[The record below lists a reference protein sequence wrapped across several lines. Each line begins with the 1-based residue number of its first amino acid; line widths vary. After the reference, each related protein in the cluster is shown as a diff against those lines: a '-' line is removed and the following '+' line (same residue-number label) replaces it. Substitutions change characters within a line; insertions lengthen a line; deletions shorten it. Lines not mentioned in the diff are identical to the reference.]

1 MKTAYLASPVSVP
14 GTAPLPPD
22 HELAFYDQYR
32 WCLNAFPTIAEIL
45 SHLREEVGKLDR
57 LDGWRRAEAMVNIFL
72 LSCAISDTADDYL
85 LGRRYDFSRAA
96 RVFRPA
102 RLIAAP
108 VGAVAALGSAA
119 RERMLRGLTRWRD
132 EWETAVGR
140 FMVALASNCS
150 GRNQWAAEL
159 LFALEQRLP
168 AALLSTRPRIPA
180 AFRSQDLTHF
190 DAYKLGAKFTQ
201 VCPDRDR
208 PVLVVGLRTAGS
220 YFAPLLRGYLQAA
233 GYRHVDTVTLRPKQG
248 IGLRERV
255 HLERA
260 AAQRAQA
267 AIIDEP
273 VFSAGTVAKGLYAVR
288 RAGFQP
294 ADIVALFPVH
304 PNRRDWS
311 SGPAALALSTV
322 TVLRLEPEEWHKR
335 TLLEPGAVSAR
346 LSGYFGG
353 ERAAELSITPA
364 GPLTADL
371 MSNGEPGFHSR
382 LKCAYEVESQGL
394 PNKRIVVA
402 KSVGW
407 GWLGYHAVLAGTR
420 LDGLV
425 PKVLGL
431 RDGILYTEWR
441 PPALCDGGGSRERAV
456 GSTAVYLGARV
467 RALALEDDPAPG
479 LMQTGRHRGAEELAA
494 VLSGAYGSKIAA
506 ALKRPRIQNQ
516 LRSLPRGVP
525 VLIDGKMRPAEWVD
539 GGDAVLKTDFE
550 HHGMGKHQLNISD
563 PAYDVADTILQ
574 WSFSEDEERK
584 FIEVYAALS
593 GDREIAQ
600 RLFLYKLLAGSW
612 AMARAAEHLA
622 NPALCAR
629 HEQFNARYL
638 EALQFLTIHTM
649 RFCAALLRRPDPP
662 RWSSPLVVLDID
674 GVLDKQIFGFPS
686 TTAAGI
692 RALWT
697 LASHGI
703 GVALNTAR
711 SVYELKEYSKAYGF
725 TGGVAEYGSFV
736 WDAISERERVLVSP
750 ESLEQMERLKA
761 GLRKIPGVFLNDAYR
776 FSVRCFAY
784 ARGVTVPVPE
794 MLVRHLITS
803 LGLDRLRLHQT
814 YTDST
819 VTAVEADKGTGLL
832 ALLSLAG
839 HPGLE
844 TFAVG
849 DSEPDLPMFA
859 AASRCFAPGQIACVE
874 PARLLGCRIARRP
887 YQPGLLETVRRIV
900 HPHGGGCRRCVPPR
914 VQLGPGDML
923 FYKLLRTADQS
934 PAQLLAQ
941 CLLDPKALRAFE
953 L

>member
-1 MKTAYLASPVSVP
+1 MKTASLASPVSDP
-14 GTAPLPPD
+14 GTAPLPAD
-22 HELAFYDQYR
+22 HEFAFYNQYG
-32 WCLNAFPTIAEIL
+32 WCLNAFPTLAEVVG
-45 SHLREEVGKLDR
+45 HLREEINKLDQ
-57 LDGWRRAEAMVNIFL
+57 LDDTWRRTEVMVNIFL
-72 LSCAISDTADDYL
+72 LSCAISDAADDYL
-85 LGRRYDFSRAA
+85 LGRRYDFLRAA

-108 VGAVAALGSAA
+108 MRAAAALGSAA
-119 RERMLRGLTRWRD
+119 RAKMLSRLMRWRD
-132 EWETAVGR
+132 GWETAVGR
-140 FMVALASNCS
+140 LMVALASN
-150 GRNQWAAEL
+150 RYNRDQWAAEL
-159 LFALEQRLP
+159 LSVLDQRVP
-168 AALLSTRPRIPA
+168 AALLSSRPRIPA

-190 DAYKLGAKFTQ
+190 DAYKLGTKFIQ

-220 YFAPLLRGYLQAA
+220 YFAPLLRGYLEAA
-233 GYRHVDTVTLRPKQG
+233 GYRHVDSVTLRPKQG
-248 IGLRERV
+248 IGTRERA
-255 HLERA
+255 HMERA
-260 AAQRAQA
+260 AAGGARA

-273 VFSAGTVAKGLYAVR
+273 VFSAGTVAKGLHALR
-288 RAGFQP
+288 HAGFQP

-304 PNRRDWS
+304 PNRRDWN
-311 SGPAALALSTV
+311 SGPGALSLSTV
-322 TVLRLEPEEWHKR
+322 TVLRLEPEEWHKQS
-335 TLLEPGAVSAR
+335 LLEPDAVSAR

-353 ERAAELSITPA
+353 RAAELSVTRA
-364 GPLTADL
+364 DRLTAEL
-371 MSNGEPGFHSR
+371 IANGEPGFHSR

-394 PNKRIVVA
+394 PNKRVVVA

-407 GWLGYHAVLAGTR
+407 GWLGYHAFLAGTR
-420 LDGLV
+420 LSGLV

-431 RDGILYTEWR
+431 RDGLLFTEWR
-441 PPALCDGGGSRERAV
+441 PPAVCNGDGSRERALAA
-456 GSTAVYLGARV
+456 TAAYLGARV
-467 RALALEDDPAPG
+467 RELALEDDPAPG
-479 LMQTGRHRGAEELAA
+479 LMRAGRHRGAEEMAA

-506 ALKRPRIQNQ
+506 ALKRPRIQHR
-516 LRSLPRGVP
+516 LLSLPRGVP

-539 GGDAVLKTDFE
+539 GDGAALKTDFE

-563 PAYDVADTILQ
+563 PAYDVADAILQ
-574 WSFSEDEERK
+574 WNLSEDEERK
-584 FIEVYAALS
+584 FIEAYAALS
-593 GDREIAQ
+593 GDRDIAQ

-622 NPALCAR
+622 NPALRAR

-638 EALQFLTIHTM
+638 EALRFLTVQTM
-649 RFCAALLRRPDPP
+649 RFSAMLCRRPDPP

-703 GVALNTAR
+703 DVALNTAK
-711 SVYELKEYSKAYGF
+711 SVYELKEYAKAYGF
-725 TGGVAEYGSFV
+725 VGGVAEYGSFV
-736 WDAISERERVLVSP
+736 WDAVSGRERVLVGP
-750 ESLEQMERLKA
+750 ESLAQMERLKA
-761 GLRKIPGVFLNDAYR
+761 RLRAIPGVFLNDAYR
-776 FSVRCFAY
+776 YSIRCFAHT
-784 ARGVTVPVPE
+784 RGVTVPVPE
-794 MLVRHLITS
+794 MLVRNLIAN

-819 VTAVEADKGTGLL
+819 VTAVEADKGSGLRS
-832 ALLSLAG
+832 LLSLAG
-839 HPGLE
+839 HPELE

-874 PARLLGCRIARRP
+874 PARLLGCRIALRP
-887 YQPGLLETVRRIV
+887 EQRGLLEIARHIV

-914 VQLGPGDML
+914 MQLGPADKL
-923 FYKLLRTADQS
+923 FYELLRTADRS
-934 PAQLLAQ
+934 PVGLLAR
-941 CLLDPKALRAFE
+941 CLLDPMALRAFE